1 MPANCGD
8 FRIIWIV
15 SGYPISATLT
25 RVSRKSPGSVGRE
38 IGLRYGWR
46 KSENVTQQDGF
57 FVSPSSLIGVELKLG
72 SVSWAEQVAKYA
84 ALMV

>member
-1 MPANCGD
+1 LRGFPHYLDSLWVPNIGNCD
-8 FRIIWIV
+8 ENL
-15 SGYPISATLT
+15 PKIS
-25 RVSRKSPGSVGRE
+25 GSVGRE